1 MLEGLLDWDRRTL
14 IFLNGLG
21 SESYDSFW
29 SLVTNISTWT
39 PLFILFFILIM
50 RQYRRKEGLIMAVT
64 VLFLLLITHLLT
76 DFSKEFFE
84 RLRPNNDL
92 ELNGIIRILKRPESY
107 SFFSGHAS
115 TSFAVTTLVVLFL
128 KEKKTWLFLLF
139 LWPLLF
145 SFSRIYVGVHFPL
158 DLLVGAIVGT
168 FLALVFFKGY
178 KAVILPYLR

>member
-1 MLEGLLDWDRRTL
+1 MLEVLLDWDRRTL

-21 SESYDSFW
+21 SETYDVFW
-29 SLVTNISTWT
+29 SVVTNIATWT

-50 RQYRRKEGLIMAVT
+50 SQYRRKEGLLISLAVL
-64 VLFLLLITHLLT
+64 VLLLITHLVT

-92 ELNGIIRILKRPESY
+92 ELKGIIRILKHPESY

-128 KEKKTWLFLLF
+128 REKKYWLLLLF

-158 DLLVGAIVGT
+158 DLLAGALVGT
-168 FLALVFFKGY
+168 LLAVLFYWGY
-178 KAVILPYLR
+178 KAVRVPYSG